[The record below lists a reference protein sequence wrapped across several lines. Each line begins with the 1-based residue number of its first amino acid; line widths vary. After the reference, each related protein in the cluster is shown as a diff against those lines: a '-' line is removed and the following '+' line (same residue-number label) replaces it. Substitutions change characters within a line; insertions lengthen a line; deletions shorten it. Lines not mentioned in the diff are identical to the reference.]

1 MEKTSA
7 IIHNEKGI
15 HVRPS
20 GLIFKAIMG
29 YSGTIIVTK
38 DGVDTEINDIISILT
53 LGLGHNCQIEISV
66 NGENEKEMIGILKG
80 LFEKSY
86 EFEEQ

>member
-1 MEKTSA
+1 MVKETA
-7 IIHNEKGI
+7 HINNNKGI

-29 YSGTIIVTK
+29 YKGTIIVTK
-38 DGVDTEINDIISILT
+38 DRVDTQINDIISILT
-53 LGLGHNCQIEISV
+53 LGLSKNMDITISV
-66 NGENEKEMIGILKG
+66 DGDNEVEIAKTLKE
-80 LFEKSY
+80 LFEKTY